1 MIQRY
6 TRLTA
11 TLDRAD
17 WLLPTLARV
26 VFVGVLLL
34 YFWVSALTKLGDGV
48 AGLVWLS
55 DTTWAEFLLPLCIAI
70 GLLTRLAALGMIVF
84 VAVQSYVD
92 IHGHDV
98 GAKATG
104 AWFDHVSGAA
114 ILDQRALWVLLLL
127 ILVIKGAG
135 PVSLDAA
142 LRSARR

>member
-48 AGLVWLS
+48 GGWCGCRTPPMCRCS
-55 DTTWAEFLLPLCIAI
+55 P
-70 GLLTRLAALGMIVF
+70 R
-84 VAVQSYVD
+84 
-92 IHGHDV
+92 
-98 GAKATG
+98 
-104 AWFDHVSGAA
+104 
-114 ILDQRALWVLLLL
+114 
-127 ILVIKGAG
+127 
-135 PVSLDAA
+135 
-142 LRSARR
+142 RSKR